1 MTTQELGHLIR
12 TTRNELGL
20 KQEQLAAAAGVGL
33 RFLIELERGKPTVQ
47 LAKTL
52 SVLDALGLTVRITPR
67 RSAENSQS

>member
-12 TTRNELGL
+12 ITRNELGL

-52 SVLDALGLTVRITPR
+52 SVLDALGLTVRITSR
-67 RSAENSQS
+67 GAAEQTPS

>member
-1 MTTQELGHLIR
+1 MTVHELGNIIR
-12 TTRNELGL
+12 RTRHQLRLNQDE
-20 KQEQLAAAAGVGL
+20 LAAAAGVGL

-67 RSAENSQS
+67 QERSDSQP